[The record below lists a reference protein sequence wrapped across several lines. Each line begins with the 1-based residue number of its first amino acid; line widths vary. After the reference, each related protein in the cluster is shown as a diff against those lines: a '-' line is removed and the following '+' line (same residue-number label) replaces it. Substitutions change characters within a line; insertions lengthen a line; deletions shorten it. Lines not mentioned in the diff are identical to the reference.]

1 MLPAVHSAVRGDN
14 WGPGL
19 SHTTVLCAAEHR
31 LRKVRMILD
40 LGDCGPSAG
49 EAPTL
54 LTLPPTS
61 PIVTILPFLLVFHLQ
76 EGLNW
81 PLLIAVLPDL
91 DINLPGLPAI
101 CAVVHFLN
109 HP

>member
-14 WGPGL
+14 RGPGL

-54 LTLPPTS
+54 LTLPPPAPLS
-61 PIVTILPFLLVFHLQ
+61 QSYPFCWFFISKR
-76 EGLNW
+76 GLIG
-81 PLLIAVLPDL
+81 P
-91 DINLPGLPAI
+91 
-101 CAVVHFLN
+101 F
-109 HP
+109 